1 LFEQAINFHYDEFGL
16 TNVDD
21 SYFMGYHT
29 PLKKSSDWYEA
40 LEAARI
46 ISEKIT
52 IMINDAKVSDREV
65 HVFPYRYFQ

>member
-16 TNVDD
+16 TNVED

-40 LEAARI
+40 LQAARI
-46 ISEKIT
+46 ISENIT
-52 IMINDAKVSDREV
+52 NMINDAMMSDQEIS
-65 HVFPYRYFQ
+65 VFPYR